1 MVLNPLVHFIKAIGR
16 IPTRFNIAIMLFMS
30 CFVSYMLRVNMSVN
44 ILAMVNPTQNTAQKI
59 SPVVNDTIVGSNSTF
74 VVTMVSPAV
83 MDYGP
88 RYNWSSHDQSLILG
102 AYFYG
107 YLLLSLPAGVLA
119 ERFGGRNMVGVSL
132 ALSALLTALT
142 PLAATY
148 GLWVIVANRALL
160 GVCGGVLYPALHNL
174 VSKWAPPDE
183 KGKFISALMGGTFGT
198 MVTWPLVGVLIE
210 TLGWSFAFY
219 VPAMITAIVT
229 AFWFV
234 LVADSPSKHRHIK
247 KEELEYIEKS
257 MGDTISKQK
266 LLPPVGKVMTSV
278 PFLALLVLHFGNLW
292 GLYFLLTAAPKFMSE
307 VLGFKLAKAG
317 FLSALPYLARA
328 MAAFGFGSIGDY
340 LRKKSFFAVTTLR
353 KSFCLFSHI
362 IPGLFLV
369 GLIYAGFDPYVC
381 VAIITL
387 SLGFNG
393 ASTMT
398 NLQNSQDLAPNFA
411 GTLYGII
418 NFVGTT
424 AGFIS
429 PMLVAHFTAEQSTM
443 QEWQYVFAIGAAA
456 YIVPALVF
464 ILFGSGMVQKW
475 NEPEQSNEPSKKA
488 IAERQ
493 AAAW

>member
-1 MVLNPLVHFIKAIGR
+1 MVLNPLKQMIKAADR
-16 IPTRFNIAIMLFMS
+16 IPTRLNIGIMLFMS

-44 ILAMVNPTQNTAQKI
+44 LLAMVQPIQKMNQ
-59 SPVVNDTIVGSNSTF
+59 PAVKPMFNGTNANDTSA
-74 VVTMVSPAV
+74 TMPMPTAAAV
-83 MDYGP
+83 HNYGP

-107 YLLLSLPAGVLA
+107 YLVTSLPAGVLA
-119 ERFGGRNMVGVSL
+119 ERFGPRNLVGSTL
-132 ALSALLTALT
+132 AASALLTALT

-148 GLWVIVANRALL
+148 GMWTVVVNRAAL
-160 GVCGGVLYPALHNL
+160 GICGGVLYPALHNL
-174 VSKWAPPDE
+174 VSRWAPPDE
-183 KGKFISALMGGTFGT
+183 KGKFVSALMGGTFGT
-198 MVTWPLVGVLIE
+198 VVTWPLVGVLIE
-210 TLGWSFAFY
+210 TFGWSFAFY
-219 VPAMITAIVT
+219 VPAVITAIVV
-229 AFWFV
+229 AFW
-234 LVADSPSKHRHIK
+234 LIIVADSPAKHPRIK
-247 KEELEYIEKS
+247 KEEQDYIIKS
-257 MGDTISKQK
+257 LGDTISKQN
-266 LLPPVGKVMTSV
+266 LLPPVLKMITSL

-317 FLSALPYLARA
+317 FLAALPYLARA
-328 MAAFGFGSIGDY
+328 LAAFGFGSIGDY
-340 LRKKSFFAVTTLR
+340 LRKKSVFSVTTIR

-424 AGFIS
+424 SGFIS
-429 PMLVAHFTAEQSTM
+429 PMLVAHFTADRSTM
-443 QEWQYVFAIGAAA
+443 DEWQYVFAIGAAA
-456 YIVPALVF
+456 YIIPALVF
-464 ILFGSGMVQKW
+464 VLFGSAVVQKW
-475 NEPEQSNEPSKKA
+475 NEPKQHESKQTTKQVQ
-488 IAERQ
+488 ETY
-493 AAAW
+493 